1 VAYLLKTEPGEY
13 SFDDLR
19 RDGRTM
25 WEGITNPTAVKNL
38 REMKA
43 GDDVIIYHTGSE
55 RRAVGTAKVMSVDAT
70 DPKVPVVVIQA
81 QEPLNKPVSLDAIKS
96 TKLFRDS
103 PLLKIGRLSV
113 VPLTEA
119 QFEFLC
125 GEGK

>member
-19 RDGRTM
+19 RDGRTT

-55 RRAVGTAKVMSVDAT
+55 RRAVGKAKVISVDAS
-70 DPKVPVVVIQA
+70 DPKVPIVEIQA
-81 QEPLNKPVSLDAIKS
+81 QEPLNKPVSLDEIKS

>member
-1 VAYLLKTEPGEY
+1 MPYLLKTEPGEY

-19 RDGRTM
+19 RDGRTT

-43 GDDVIIYHTGSE
+43 GQDVIIYHTGSE
-55 RRAVGTAKVMSVDAT
+55 RRAVGTAKVITVDAS
-70 DPKVPVVVIQA
+70 DPKVPIVEIKA
-81 QEPLNKPVSLDAIKS
+81 RASLKEPVSLDEIKS
-96 TKLFRDS
+96 CKLFRDS

>member
-1 VAYLLKTEPGEY
+1 MPYLLKTEPGEY

-19 RDGRTM
+19 RDGRTT

-43 GDDVIIYHTGSE
+43 GQDLIIYHTGSE
-55 RRAVGTAKVMSVDAT
+55 RRAVGTAKVISVDAS
-70 DPKVPVVVIQA
+70 DPKVPIVEIKA
-81 QEPLNKPVSLDAIKS
+81 RGSLKEPVSLDEIKS
-96 TKLFRDS
+96 CKLFRDS